1 MTHLQD
7 AYSHADKAIAH
18 YQKLLAGS
26 LSPAQ
31 RQRARLELI
40 RMVFARAAA
49 LRRMEEA
56 NELVAA

>member
-1 MTHLQD
+1 MSHAAQ
-7 AYSHADKAIAH
+7 AYTHADKAIAH
-18 YQKLLAGS
+18 YRKLLAGS

-49 LRRMEEA
+49 LRQMEQTEQ
-56 NELVAA
+56 VAA